1 MYLSMWIIA
10 DNIRDAQVDRHIMS
24 GEMCIRNA
32 SVFFEAEHYRPHTIY
47 VTGAENASG
56 SEGDIICINKN
67 DYFLV
72 RGSTLEA
79 VYEQVQDIIDR
90 YEEWDLQV
98 RDRIEERCCLQEV
111 AEKGSEVLGAM
122 TGIMDAGFIMQAVA
136 GKQFAE
142 HIAKDELDDLRE
154 KEGIPLSHVSS
165 YSSFLKD
172 HLSEKDP
179 YIFFEPV
186 IRSSFFTR
194 NILLNGW
201 LWGFCFF
208 STTDGNVPESR
219 KQLFQVFY
227 DQILLWNERN
237 SLPAERPQQNHVF
250 MELLTGSSSM
260 PKEQLW
266 DYLNRLGWAES
277 DEKYVC
283 AIKEHYGNSLI
294 YLRLIHQISQTF
306 SHCYVLE
313 LSGMIV
319 LVVNSTHLPLDIL
332 TTQLDQILAGSNVHI
347 GISYPFQNLM
357 HLPQYLEQA
366 MIALDNAQSRGIPI
380 SYCSDCAISYIKSV
394 MQKDQNTNMEHP
406 VLRQIRRYDARH
418 GTFFF
423 DTLKN
428 YIIEE
433 RSIQRTAAA
442 LNIHKNTLLYRLR
455 RLQELFPMDL
465 DDSDER
471 LRIMLSLMLY

>member
-10 DNIRDAQVDRHIMS
+10 DNIKNAQVDRHIMS

-32 SVFFEAEHYRPHTIY
+32 SVLFEAERYRPHTIY
-47 VTGAENASG
+47 VSKAEDESG
-56 SEGDIICINKN
+56 SSGDIICINKN
-67 DYFLV
+67 DYFV
-72 RGSTLEA
+72 VNGSTLED

-90 YEEWDLQV
+90 YEEWDLQI
-98 RDRIEERCCLQEV
+98 RDRIEEKCSLQEV

-136 GKQFAE
+136 GKQFAK
-142 HIAKDELDDLRE
+142 HIAKDELDDL
-154 KEGIPLSHVSS
+154 KASEGIPLSHVSS

-172 HLSEKDP
+172 HLSEKEP

-186 IRSSFFTR
+186 IRSSFVTR

-208 STTDGNVPESR
+208 STTDENVPESQ

-227 DQILLWNERN
+227 DQILLWSERN
-237 SLPAERPQQNHVF
+237 GLSAERPQQNHVF
-250 MELLTGSSSM
+250 MELLTKSSTM
-260 PKEQLW
+260 PKDQLW

-283 AIKEHYGNSLI
+283 TIREHYGNSLI

-306 SHCYVLE
+306 SHCYILE
-313 LSGMIV
+313 LSDMIV

-332 TTQLDQILAGSNVHI
+332 TTQLDQILAGSSVHI
-347 GISYPFQNLM
+347 GVSYPFQNLM
-357 HLPQYLEQA
+357 HLPQHLEQA
-366 MIALDNAQSRGIPI
+366 IIALDNAQSRGIPI

-394 MQKDQNTNMEHP
+394 IQKDQNTNMEHP
-406 VLRQIRRYDARH
+406 VLLQIRKYDAKH
-418 GTFFF
+418 NTSFFE
-423 DTLKN
+423 TLKT
-428 YIIEE
+428 YMIEE

-442 LNIHKNTLLYRLR
+442 LSIHKNTLLYRIQ
-455 RLQELFPMDL
+455 RLQELFPIDL

-471 LRIMLSLMLY
+471 LRILLSLMLY